1 MTLIADERA
10 RRTMPLSD
18 KARLPTPK
26 SLSIVLP
33 VQSGPNDV
41 GTFLLLEHTVNEDL
55 SFDWK
60 EALGISD

>member
-41 GTFLLLEHTVNEDL
+41 ATFLLL
-55 SFDWK
+55 
-60 EALGISD
+60 